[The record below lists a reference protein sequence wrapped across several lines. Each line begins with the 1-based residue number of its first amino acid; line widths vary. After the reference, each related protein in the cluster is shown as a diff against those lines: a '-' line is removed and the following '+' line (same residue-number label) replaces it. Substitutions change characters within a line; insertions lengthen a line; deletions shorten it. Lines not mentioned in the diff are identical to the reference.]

1 MGLFSHKEVAMG
13 KRKTHITR
21 HHFNLYSDQVKAL
34 RALAYKE
41 GTTHGTQVRKA
52 LDELLQRKGYGPF
65 PDRRLVRR

>member
-1 MGLFSHKEVAMG
+1 MAK
-13 KRKTHITR
+13 KKTLISR
-21 HHFNLYSDQVKAL
+21 HHFNLYSDQLKAL

-65 PDRRLVRR
+65 PERRPVKR